1 MIDDTGGTHA
11 IIHASIVHVGGL
23 IVVEELNLVTQINQL
38 GQRIGIIRQLACI
51 GILDDHVRIRCHH
64 IGVNRN
70 NVTGHKAVEISC
82 RSLGIAVLVH
92 VVILDDGIL
101 IVQRPFSLLHRLVK
115 IGKLIIFEQILVV
128 DGKERIAEHGDRH
141 GAGGQKLHFG
151 VSKRHHIVVTLRP
164 IMLIRVD
171 MIQFTQIDIS
181 SFHSRDNSLKGTIRN
196 DVVFTE
202 TTRDIVIELHIEL
215 HVSVSRIHL
224 QLNTELFL
232 NQNVSLVDRI
242 RHNTHA
248 ILTHQ
253 LVTATANIRVQ
264 DPDGLTAIV
273 QIGRQVTGKIR
284 ISGFTL
290 RSLRACI
297 PVQSPRRILCAL
309 GASHRREQHK
319 CH

>member
-1 MIDDTGGTHA
+1 MDVGIVVLLNGRKFGHRCNAVGQSAQSLKIILHTDEGGRSHQGIFIGEVIDERSAAQT

-101 IVQRPFSLLHRLVK
+101 IVQGPLSLLYGLIK
-115 IGKLIIFEQILVV
+115 IGKLIIHKQILVV
-128 DGKERIAEHGDRH
+128 DGKERIAEHGNRH
-141 GAGGQKLHFG
+141 GAGGQKLHSG
-151 VSKRHHIVVTLRP
+151 VSKRHHIIVALRP

-171 MIQFTQIDIS
+171 MIQFIQIYIS
-181 SFHSRDNSLKGTIRN
+181 AFHGRDNGLKGTIRN
-196 DVVFTE
+196 DVVFAE
-202 TTRDIVIELHIEL
+202 TTREIVREHDVELHI
-215 HVSVSRIHL
+215 SVGRIHL

-232 NQNVSLVDRI
+232 NQNVSLMDRI
-242 RHNTHA
+242 
-248 ILTHQ
+248 
-253 LVTATANIRVQ
+253 
-264 DPDGLTAIV
+264 
-273 QIGRQVTGKIR
+273 
-284 ISGFTL
+284 
-290 RSLRACI
+290 
-297 PVQSPRRILCAL
+297 
-309 GASHRREQHK
+309 
-319 CH
+319 